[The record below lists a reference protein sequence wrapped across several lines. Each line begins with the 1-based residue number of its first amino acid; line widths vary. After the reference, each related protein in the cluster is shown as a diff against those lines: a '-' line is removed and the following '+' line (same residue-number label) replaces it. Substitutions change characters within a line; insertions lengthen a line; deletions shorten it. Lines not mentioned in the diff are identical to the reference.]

1 MKTFLLTTCLL
12 GLSAS
17 ALALDVPDQSPRDSN
32 IQTTDYRDNDVVTV
46 TAYVG
51 MSTHIVFSPDET
63 IQHVFTGFADGWET
77 TPQENN
83 LFIKAISTKGTES
96 YFDEEGKEVKEDIL
110 ITPTP
115 RDWKTN
121 LNVVTNKHNYSF
133 ALNLGYGEAGR
144 RQNTYRLTFSY
155 PEDEAKRKALEL
167 EKQELR
173 KQLTPEVN
181 AKNWDYVMQVGNK
194 SRGIAPIKAFDDGR
208 FTYLTFAQN
217 SEIPAIFII
226 SETGQETLINSHI
239 AAHDPDT
246 IVVQRLSKQ
255 LVLRLDDAVVGITN
269 QAFDTI
275 SVDTHTGSTVKGVKR
290 TIKE

>member
-1 MKTFLLTTCLL
+1 MKTLLLTTCLL
-12 GLSAS
+12 GLSS
-17 ALALDVPDQSPRDSN
+17 GALALDVPDQSPRDSN

-63 IQHVFTGFADGWET
+63 IKHEFTGFADGWEI
-77 TPQENN
+77 TPKENH

-96 YFDEEGKEVKEDIL
+96 YVDEEGKEVKEDIL